1 MNDLEFTFDEAP
13 WQELLDECRGG
24 CVSALSLLT
33 MLEGEEEDTARE
45 ILESLDEQGI
55 SLDLT
60 ELKPQSVGQA
70 ALRLKQELSFA
81 KGGGD
86 IRSLDENDP
95 LRFYLEEV
103 AATSAYGDEDVLA
116 MEAQKGREDAMTA
129 LTNLG
134 LSRVIQLAEEH
145 AGLGVLLLD
154 LIQEGN
160 LGLWSAIGS
169 YRGGSYGAHRDFY
182 IRNAIARAIVMQARA
197 NGLGQ
202 KMRAAMEDYR
212 AVDERLL
219 SDLGRNATPEELAEE
234 LHMSVEETE
243 AVRKMMDDARLLNM
257 AVTPMEEKEED
268 EEDDRAVEDTAYF
281 RMRSRITE
289 LLSVLS
295 ESEAKLLS
303 LRFGLDGGLPKSAS
317 EVGAMLGLT
326 ASEVT
331 ELEGRLLQRLRDED

>member
-13 WQELLDECRGG
+13 WQALLDGSRGG
-24 CVSALSLLT
+24 SVSALSLLAL
-33 MLEGEEEDTARE
+33 LESEEDETARE
-45 ILESLDEQGI
+45 VLESLDEQGT

-60 ELKPQSVGQA
+60 ELKPQPSGQA

-81 KGGGD
+81 HGGAD
-86 IRSLDENDP
+86 VRTLDENDP

-103 AATSAYGDEDVLA
+103 AATPACGDEDVLA
-116 MEAQKGREDAMTA
+116 MEVQKGSEDAMTA

-134 LSRVIQLAEEH
+134 LSRVIQIAKEH
-145 AGLGVLLLD
+145 AGKGVLLLD

-169 YRGGSYGAHRDFY
+169 YRGGDYSAHRDFY
-182 IRNAIARAIVMQARA
+182 IRNAIARVIVMQARA

-219 SDLGRNATPEELAEE
+219 SDLGRNATIEELAEE
-234 LHMSVEETE
+234 LHMSVEEAE
-243 AVRKMMDDARLLNM
+243 AVRKMMDDARLLSM
-257 AVTPMEEKEED
+257 AVAPMEEKEE
-268 EEDDRAVEDTAYF
+268 EDADRAVEDTAYF
-281 RMRSRITE
+281 QMRSRITE

-295 ESEAKLLS
+295 ERDAKLLS
-303 LRFGLDGGLPKSAS
+303 LRYGLEGGLPKSAS
-317 EVGAMLGLT
+317 EVGALLGLT
-326 ASEVT
+326 AAEVT
-331 ELEGRLLQRLRDED
+331 KLEGELLQRLRNED